1 MKEMKITYRLEKE
14 ISALFNS
21 LVKKYPDQSKLFLDV
36 WSSVNRIVEE
46 QTKETEIGSG
56 KGKK

>member
-21 LVKKYPDQSKLFLDV
+21 LVKKYPDQSKLLLDV